1 MSVPDTPAYD
11 AVAHV
16 AHLRTTPIKGFTM
29 QESQSVHLAVD
40 EGVEGDRA
48 FFLMD
53 ERDKL
58 LSATRTAAFLSY
70 RAHFDTA
77 SEVLAIGRGADTVLE
92 ERVVVEEPVRAHFFA
107 DRYATGT
114 VVKGPWSD
122 LLSDI
127 AGERIRLVRAT
138 GPLGGFDVHPVS
150 LLAAASVRAL
160 TEGTGGE
167 PVDGRQ
173 FRMTVTVD
181 GVPAFTEDT
190 WVGEPVRIGAAVV
203 RVTTP
208 VRRCAAVQ
216 KDPEGA
222 GKGRDALRRI
232 KEVRG
237 TATGAPGAGL
247 HLGVYGDVLES
258 GPVHVG
264 DLLCPA

>member
-1 MSVPDTPAYD
+1 MPDTPAD
-11 AVAHV
+11 DVVAHV

-29 QESQSVHLAVD
+29 QESPSVFLAVD
-40 EGVEGDRA
+40 EGVAGDRA

-58 LSATRTAAFLSY
+58 LSATRTAAFLSCWA
-70 RAHFDTA
+70 RADA
-77 SEVLAIGRGADTVLE
+77 ACEVLAIGRGAETLLE
-92 ERVVVEEPVRAHFFA
+92 ERVVAEEATRAHFFA
-107 DRYATGT
+107 DRYATGH

-122 LLSDI
+122 LLSEI

-150 LLAAASVRAL
+150 LLAGASVRAL
-160 TEGTGGE
+160 TDGNGDK
-167 PVDGRQ
+167 PLDGRE
-173 FRMTVTVD
+173 FRMTVTVE
-181 GVPAFTEDT
+181 GLPAFTEDT
-190 WVGEPVRIGAAVV
+190 WLGEVIRIGESVI
-203 RVTTP
+203 RVTSQ

-237 TATGAPGAGL
+237 TVTSTLGQGL

-258 GPVHVG
+258 GHVQVG
-264 DLLCPA
+264 DSVLRVP